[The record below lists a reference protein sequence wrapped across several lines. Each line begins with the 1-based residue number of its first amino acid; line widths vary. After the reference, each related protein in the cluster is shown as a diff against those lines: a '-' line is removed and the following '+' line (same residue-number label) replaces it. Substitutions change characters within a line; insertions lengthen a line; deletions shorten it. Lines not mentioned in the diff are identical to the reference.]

1 MTMHREMTLA
11 EVTRE
16 IHENAK
22 AHGWWDEEREAAE
35 IYALIHSEWSEA
47 LEEYRAG
54 RPDRWF
60 FCLDEEKVG
69 ICPNTACPLTP
80 DVPCLKREPKPEGI
94 CVELIDG
101 VIRIFDYL
109 GMTGGAK
116 EYTDGTADCCLE
128 MQDEK
133 GKEMFKEWQE
143 LSVPSLINLLHN
155 EVCKIDILCA
165 KEFGLETECFMG
177 IASIAWR
184 WIKGRGL
191 DPMELLIEKHEYNKT
206 RPYKHG
212 KVC

>member
-1 MTMHREMTLA
+1 MHKEMTLA
-11 EVTRE
+11 EVARE

-22 AHGWWDEEREAAE
+22 AHGWWDEERETAE

-60 FCLDEEKVG
+60 FCIDDDKVG
-69 ICPNTACPLTP
+69 MCPNTACPLTP
-80 DVPCLKREPKPEGI
+80 DVPCRYREPKPEGI

-109 GMTGGAK
+109 GKTGGAE
-116 EYTDGTADCCLE
+116 EYNEEAADWYFE
-128 MQDEK
+128 MIGEE
-133 GKEMFKEWQE
+133 GAAWTREVQE
-143 LSVPSLINLLHN
+143 LAVPALVNRLHEETCDARKRYRTGDGAEN
-155 EVCKIDILCA
+155 DCLMEVI
-165 KEFGLETECFMG
+165 T
-177 IASIAWR
+177 IAWQ

>member
-1 MTMHREMTLA
+1 MHREMTLA
-11 EVTRE
+11 EVARE

-69 ICPNTACPLTP
+69 ICPNAACPLTP
-80 DVPCLKREPKPEGI
+80 DVSCLKREPKPEGI

-101 VIRIFDYL
+101 VIRIFDYMEHSA
-109 GMTGGAK
+109 GMAGWTMQL
-116 EYTDGTADCCLE
+116 DE
-128 MQDEK
+128 MLCEMYGRDESLMK
-133 GKEMFKEWQE
+133 AACERS
-143 LSVPSLINLLHN
+143 LPALINELHN
-155 EVCKIDILCA
+155 TCTDAFKARGANGGELAILFA
-165 KEFGLETECFMG
+165 AFGQV
-177 IASIAWR
+177 WQ